1 MCPLAISA
9 SQCRKWGYEIIR
21 GLVCY
26 YANVPPA
33 LKGLVMRVY
42 AISLEKGGT
51 GKSSVAVNLAVAF
64 QQRGQ
69 RVLLIDLD
77 AQGHASRWLGID
89 SRHSRP
95 EDSILGVIRG
105 RLLGEGAIVSEE
117 GVAVIPANPEMAGLP
132 VALASA
138 PNNGLFSLRTAVTQM
153 VARGMPFDVIVCDL
167 PPARSPILATA
178 LAAATRCV
186 APVQPED
193 LVLQALVD
201 LSESVRYAQQVN
213 SSLPDVSVLRNRYA
227 PRSAVDMVYDEE
239 LRTKYEGQLL
249 QTIIPMRAAVRE
261 SAGFQQSVFRYP
273 SGDASEVRALFR
285 RLADELLILDGDRP

>member
-1 MCPLAISA
+1 
-9 SQCRKWGYEIIR
+9 
-21 GLVCY
+21 
-26 YANVPPA
+26 
-33 LKGLVMRVY
+33 MRLY

-77 AQGHASRWLGID
+77 AQGHASRWLGVNP
-89 SRHSRP
+89 RETRP
-95 EDSILGVIRG
+95 DQSILGVIRG
-105 RLLGEGAIVSEE
+105 RPLAEGAIATEE
-117 GVAVIPANPEMAGLP
+117 KVAVIPAHPEMAGLP

-138 PNNGLFSLRTAVTQM
+138 PNNGLFALRTAVAQL
-153 VARGMPFDVIVCDL
+153 AKRGDAFDIVVCDL

-193 LVLQALVD
+193 LVLQALAD
-201 LSESVRYAQQVN
+201 LSESVSYAQQVN
-213 SSLPDVSVLRNRYA
+213 PELPDVSVLRNRYA

-239 LRTKYEGQLL
+239 LRTRYEGQLL
-249 QTIIPMRAAVRE
+249 QTIIPMRASIRE

-273 SGDASEVRALFR
+273 GADASEVRSLFR
-285 RLADELLILDGDRP
+285 QLADELLALDGGR

>member
-1 MCPLAISA
+1 
-9 SQCRKWGYEIIR
+9 
-21 GLVCY
+21 
-26 YANVPPA
+26 
-33 LKGLVMRVY
+33 MRVY

-51 GKSSVAVNLAVAF
+51 GKSSIAVNLAVAF

-77 AQGHASRWLGID
+77 AQGHASRWLGVD
-89 SRHSRP
+89 PRQSRP
-95 EDSILGVIRG
+95 DDSILGVIRG
-105 RLLGEGAIVSEE
+105 RPLGEGAIATDE
-117 GVAVIPANPEMAGLP
+117 GVAVIPAHPEMAGLP

-138 PNNGLFSLRTAVTQM
+138 PNNGLFTLRSAVAQL
-153 VARGMPFDVIVCDL
+153 VKRGASFDVIVCDL

-193 LVLQALVD
+193 LVLQALID
-201 LSESVRYAQQVN
+201 LNESVAYAQQVN
-213 SSLPDVSVLRNRYA
+213 PSLPDVSVLRNRYA

-239 LRTKYEGQLL
+239 LRTKYGFQLL

-273 SGDASEVRALFR
+273 SGDAGEVRMLFR
-285 RLADELLILDGDRP
+285 QLADELLALDGDRP

>member
-1 MCPLAISA
+1 
-9 SQCRKWGYEIIR
+9 
-21 GLVCY
+21 
-26 YANVPPA
+26 
-33 LKGLVMRVY
+33 MRVY

-51 GKSSVAVNLAVAF
+51 GKSSVAVNLAAAL

-77 AQGHASRWLGID
+77 AQGHASRWLGVNP
-89 SRHSRP
+89 RETRP
-95 EDSILGVIRG
+95 EESILGIIRG
-105 RLLGEGAIVSEE
+105 RPLGEGAIATEE
-117 GVAVIPANPEMAGLP
+117 GVAVVPAHPEMAGLP

-138 PNNGLFSLRTAVTQM
+138 PNNGLFALRAAVAAMTK
-153 VARGMPFDVIVCDL
+153 RDTPFDTIVCDL

-193 LVLQALVD
+193 LVLQALAD
-201 LSESVRYAQQVN
+201 LSESVAYAQQVN
-213 SSLPDVSVLRNRYA
+213 PELPDVSILRNRYT

-239 LRTKYEGQLL
+239 LRTKYAGQLL
-249 QTIIPMRAAVRE
+249 QTIIPMRASIRE

-273 SGDASEVRALFR
+273 GADAGEVRGLFR
-285 RLADELLILDGDRP
+285 QLADELLTLDGGR